1 MECNERIVT
10 DMTAQMHPT
19 LTPAQSAPDPA
30 NRIKTEPILAAA
42 AIALLVFAAAVVL
55 VHSLAPQVCAAMALS
70 AAGGVVLKT
79 VAYLFSAVI
88 AFAAGTE
95 LYWKT
100 PDED

>member
-1 MECNERIVT
+1 MT

-19 LTPAQSAPDPA
+19 LTPAQSAPDTA
-30 NRIKTEPILAAA
+30 NRIKSEPILAAA

-70 AAGGVVLKT
+70 AADCVVLKT
-79 VAYLFSAVI
+79 VAYLFAAVI